1 MLIGDRIRAIPE
13 TKNLTQRDIEK
24 RCALIRV
31 YISRAE
37 NGQLSRCRAFC

>member
-1 MLIGDRIRAIPE
+1 MLIGDRIRTIHQA
-13 TKNLTQRDIEK
+13 KNLTQRDIEK

-37 NGQLSRCRAFC
+37 NGQL